1 MPQND
6 IRTGMQIIRIRNAWH
21 AKTTLLIFQQSYVW
35 LKLVI
40 LWNPSPWTTPGY
52 LKSYIKIVKWILPKK
67 WRKMKGTFSNTTQ
80 NSFNRKD
87 IKNSSDCLKSLLIVE
102 NWLQENLW
110 ENITRITLTI
120 KIHEI
125 CYLPESEQT
134 SYKILH
140 LSNLKFIRGMFIN
153 NNIRPNVK
161 SLTERNCLV
170 HITIASYAMH
180 QLHASTNCKYW
191 K

>member
-1 MPQND
+1 
-6 IRTGMQIIRIRNAWH
+6 
-21 AKTTLLIFQQSYVW
+21 
-35 LKLVI
+35 
-40 LWNPSPWTTPGY
+40 
-52 LKSYIKIVKWILPKK
+52 
-67 WRKMKGTFSNTTQ
+67 MKETFSNTTQ

-110 ENITRITLTI
+110 ENIITRITLTI

-180 QLHASTNCKYW
+180 QLHASTNCKY
-191 K
+191 